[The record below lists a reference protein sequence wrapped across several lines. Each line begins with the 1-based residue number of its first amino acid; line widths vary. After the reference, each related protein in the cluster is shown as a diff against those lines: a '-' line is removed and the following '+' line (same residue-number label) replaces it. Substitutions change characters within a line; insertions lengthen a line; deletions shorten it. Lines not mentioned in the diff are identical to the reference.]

1 MKSLT
6 KEPTKESK
14 KPLGLPV
21 ELAKKIKM
29 FEIHSRKLL
38 VSGFAGEYKS
48 VFRGRGMEFDEV
60 RPYTAGDDVRL
71 IDWNVSART
80 GELYIKKHI
89 EEREQTVL
97 LIVDLSKSGDFTT
110 ARRTKKEIAAEICCI
125 LGFAAATNNDRV
137 GLLLF
142 TDKVEKYVPPQ
153 RGLKHALRIVRD
165 LLLVEPTSEKTN
177 ISCAL
182 NYLNNIFR
190 RPAVIFLVSDFLDQG
205 FQKALKVASYRHDL
219 VAIRLTDTREKI
231 LPKLG
236 LIEIADLET
245 GEKLLVDSSSK
256 LFQANF
262 LKQITEERM
271 FLQKLFAQLSIDYVE
286 LTTNEPYDASLRRLF
301 ALRSQRLSK

>member
-1 MKSLT
+1 MT
-6 KEPTKESK
+6 KEPTKESE
-14 KPLGLPV
+14 KPLGLPP

-182 NYLNNIFR
+182 NCLNNIFR

-205 FQKALKVASYRHDL
+205 FQKALKVASFRHDL